1 MQNRLCL
8 TVSFVV
14 LSLVAT
20 SAFGAED
27 APSPAEAESAIRSV
41 LTKVHGEAN
50 LKSFRVRGLH
60 GCFPLKDRP
69 AGDVAC
75 LVEMNLLE
83 EDPEVFSTM
92 DFPFRHAGGSW
103 TMLEP
108 TEVSMWPACPGK
120 AEAQAAFRAIKKL
133 DSLVVTDVP
142 DEGQLVDERGRFEKV
157 KAPWRLMCVY
167 GVETKNTG
175 EQTYVAYIS
184 REGGKY
190 VFDPEIE
197 VWLD

>member
-1 MQNRLCL
+1 MQIRRCL
-8 TVSFVV
+8 TISFMV

-20 SAFGAED
+20 SAFGAEN
-27 APSPAEAESAIRSV
+27 APSPAEAESAIRAV
-41 LTKVHGEAN
+41 LTKVHGEAS
-50 LKSFRVRGLH
+50 LKSFRVRALH

-69 AGDVAC
+69 AGDFAC

-92 DFPFRHAGGSW
+92 EFPFRHAGGSW

-108 TEVSMWPACPGK
+108 SGISMWPVCPGK
-120 AEAQAAFRAIKKL
+120 AEAQAAFRAIKEI

-142 DEGQLVDERGRFEKV
+142 DEGILSDKRGMLRDEKG
-157 KAPWRLMCVY
+157 PWRLVCVY
-167 GVETKNTG
+167 GVKVNRLEMSYM
-175 EQTYVAYIS
+175 TYLS
-184 REGGKY
+184 WQGGKY

-197 VWLD
+197 SVLD